1 MIVAMSEPSLA
12 VIVTTF
18 ERPQHLRRC
27 LASIAAQDR
36 LAGGFELVVCD
47 DGSEDG
53 TARLV
58 ADFAAEVGFP
68 VGFMTHPHDGF
79 RPGRCR
85 NDGVRSSAAPYL
97 VFCDGDCV
105 LPPGHLAA
113 HAASARQ
120 KTALLGEPCYLDG
133 RQSSRITEDV
143 IRSGNP
149 LAIVPRSVRL
159 RSAISAFRHR
169 YRRRR
174 KLYSGFFS
182 LWREDFERINGFD
195 EEFTG
200 WGCEDDDL
208 GLRLRRSG
216 VKTAS
221 IMDCTQSFHLWHP
234 WHPSRVP
241 RWRDGANV
249 DYLERPVRL
258 TRCLHGLQNR
268 DLRDLMIGVVGRPSD
283 RSMAT
288 SLLKNLPRPVVDLQ
302 DAEVEILFRPGDGR
316 FSGRADC
323 NVLVV
328 TRESAGIRR
337 PARNAHLV
345 FADHSWRG
353 VPAGKTHRL
362 QRLGRLLKLIEGQSS
377 RGSPLP

>member
-1 MIVAMSEPSLA
+1 MWCPACAWLIDASLNKLPG
-12 VIVTTF
+12 V
-18 ERPQHLRRC
+18 LRSGC
-27 LASIAAQDR
+27 NFSTDR
-36 LAGGFELVVCD
+36 LRCVYDPVLTSPDRIIAFIERLGYHPALPGEGGRAKEKRR
-47 DGSEDG
+47 E
-53 TARLV
+53 TIR
-58 ADFAAEVGFP
+58 FAVSTFLTMNVMMMSFA
-68 VGFMTHPHDGF
+68 
-79 RPGRCR
+79 
-85 NDGVRSSAAPYL
+85 
-97 VFCDGDCV
+97 
-105 LPPGHLAA
+105 
-113 HAASARQ
+113 
-120 KTALLGEPCYLDG
+120 
-133 RQSSRITEDV
+133 
-143 IRSGNP
+143 
-149 LAIVPRSVRL
+149 
-159 RSAISAFRHR
+159 
-169 YRRRR
+169 
-174 KLYSGFFS
+174 LYSGFFS

-221 IMDCTQSFHLWHP
+221 IMDSTLSFHLWHP